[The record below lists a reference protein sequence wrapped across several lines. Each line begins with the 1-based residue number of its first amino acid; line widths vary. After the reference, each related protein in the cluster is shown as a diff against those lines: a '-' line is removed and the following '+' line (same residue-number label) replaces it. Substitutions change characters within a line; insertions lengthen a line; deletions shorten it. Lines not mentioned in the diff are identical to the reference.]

1 MTGIHPHT
9 KPPLLPRRQG
19 KGLDMTASEGLLEA
33 VDEFE
38 HLVTQTDGITV
49 ALEDH
54 TVKRVAD
61 DKDRQ
66 RCVGLQLHGLAQV
79 AAYAAVGIDTEDHG
93 RGKPRDGCLELLLV
107 VGTRRKEQHHLAPPL
122 LQFCRTGGDVA
133 QRVVGGLLPYRQQT

>member
-54 TVKRVAD
+54 TVKPKSVIRIKTYHFLMTA
-61 DKDRQ
+61 
-66 RCVGLQLHGLAQV
+66 
-79 AAYAAVGIDTEDHG
+79 I
-93 RGKPRDGCLELLLV
+93 
-107 VGTRRKEQHHLAPPL
+107 RKTVLYML
-122 LQFCRTGGDVA
+122 DS
-133 QRVVGGLLPYRQQT
+133 

>member
-79 AAYAAVGIDTEDHG
+79 AAYAAVVSIPKTTVEGSPEMG
-93 RGKPRDGCLELLLV
+93 ALRY
-107 VGTRRKEQHHLAPPL
+107 
-122 LQFCRTGGDVA
+122 FS
-133 QRVVGGLLPYRQQT
+133 